1 MGDEQAART
10 DMFLGE
16 FRIVVPGLAA
26 LFGVQ
31 LSMAFSAAWD
41 DLSPAMRLL
50 NFASIVATALSLLVI
65 LVPSAYHRLTHGP
78 EVSQDFL
85 RYAQRHVGVGYA
97 FLALS
102 LALSLALQA
111 ARTFGDERAAWV
123 VGSVALF
130 GFLLMWGLLPRAR
143 AARRPAGRV
152 TP

>member
-1 MGDEQAART
+1 MGDDQAQRT

-31 LSMAFSAAWD
+31 LSMAFSSAWA
-41 DLSPAMRLL
+41 DLSMPMRLL
-50 NFASIVATALSLLVI
+50 NFASIVSTAAALLVI

-78 EVSQDFL
+78 EVSRDFL

-111 ARTFGDERAAWV
+111 ARTFDDERAAWAT
-123 VGSVALF
+123 GGAALVA
-130 GFLLMWGLLPRAR
+130 FLVMWGLLPRAR